1 MPSMQYDVK
10 SAYTTTDAALVPYRV
25 RLKGA
30 FITSETGGAT
40 PVTFYDNATTT
51 SNVVALKVGVE
62 APGCNTVMIPG
73 EGILCE
79 NGIYVTVGS
88 ADSVTIFYG

>member
-40 PVTFYDNATTT
+40 PGYLLRQCNH
-51 SNVVALKVGVE
+51 NLKRG
-62 APGCNTVMIPG
+62 
-73 EGILCE
+73 
-79 NGIYVTVGS
+79 GS
-88 ADSVTIFYG
+88 